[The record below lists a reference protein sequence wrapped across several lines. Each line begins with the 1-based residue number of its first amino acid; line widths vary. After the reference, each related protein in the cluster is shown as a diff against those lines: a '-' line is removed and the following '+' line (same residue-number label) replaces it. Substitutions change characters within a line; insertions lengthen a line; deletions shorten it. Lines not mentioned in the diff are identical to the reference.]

1 MTEILTEMLSHYG
14 LSEIAGGQHNPEILE
29 FFKDIGFDWV
39 KDDETAWCS
48 ASLNYFAKKHYFERS
63 GKLDARSWLKVGE
76 LVLEPELGDVVVFWR
91 ESPES
96 WKGHVGLYINHND
109 KYIWTL
115 GGNQNNSISIVAYP
129 RERLLGYRRLRK
141 GWGLA

>member
-1 MTEILTEMLSHYG
+1 MNEILKEMLSNYG
-14 LSEIAGGQHNPEILE
+14 LSEIVGAKHNPEIVA
-29 FFKDIGFDWV
+29 FFAEIGFDWV

-48 ASLNYFAKKHYFERS
+48 ASLNYFAKKHYYERS